1 MYKLCVFAGTSEGR
15 LLIEGLT
22 GRGLQITACVATAY
36 GEVVLGRH
44 PDVEIRAGRLPVDE
58 ITAMLREEQFSVVVD
73 ATHPYADHI
82 TESIRSACA
91 ACGVEYLRLL
101 RGSTAQEG
109 DGIFVP
115 DVESCVRYLQRTCGN
130 ILLTTGSKNLSLF
143 CADPAL
149 RDRLYTR
156 VLPLETSLQLCKE
169 NGLESSHILAMQGP
183 FSEEMNLAM
192 LRTVDA
198 KYLVTKDTGKAGG
211 YADKIRAARSAGVQP
226 VIIGRPQ
233 QQPGESLEQVLIQL
247 EKRFGLPEEKQVVLV
262 GIGMGNAGT
271 RTLAMEQALQQ
282 ADCLIGAKRML
293 ESVDTGGKRV
303 YTAIA
308 AKEIAALIR
317 QTGDCRKFAVL
328 LSGDTGFYS
337 GAQSLLRELPRDICV
352 EVLPGIGS
360 LSYFCARL
368 QRPWENVQALSLHG
382 RNCDLV
388 RAVRQ
393 NDAVFT
399 LLGGKDGARQALR
412 RLQKAGFG
420 QLRAYV
426 GQHLGYPEEKIIS
439 GYIDELEKN
448 DYESLS
454 VLLVENPYAGLA
466 PMTHGLPDAAFDR
479 DAVPMTKEEVR
490 SISLSKLR
498 LTRDAVV
505 YDIGAGSGSVS
516 VECALQV
523 PGGVV
528 YAVEKKEK
536 AISLIFQNREKFQIS
551 NLELVQG
558 EAPEALQALPTPTHA
573 FIGGSSGNLRE
584 IVALLLEKNPGVR
597 IVANAITLETV
608 AELAA
613 LLPEFSEVD
622 IAEVAV
628 SKSRSLGRYHLMTAQ
643 NPVYIVTLQNKK
655 AQ

>member
-36 GEVVLGRH
+36 GEVVLGRY
-44 PDVEIRAGRLPVDE
+44 PDVEIRAGRLPVEE
-58 ITAMLREEQFSVVVD
+58 ITAMLKSEGFSVVVD

-91 ACGVEYLRLL
+91 ACGVAYMRLL

-109 DGIFVP
+109 DGVFVP
-115 DVESCVRYLQRTCGN
+115 DVESCVQYLQQTCGN
-130 ILLTTGSKNLSLF
+130 ILLTTGSKNLSQF
-143 CADPAL
+143 CEDTTL
-149 RDRLYTR
+149 RGRLYAR
-156 VLPLETSLQLCKE
+156 VLPLASSLQLCQE
-169 NGLESSHILAMQGP
+169 SGLESSRILAMQGP

-192 LRTVDA
+192 LRAVDA
-198 KYLVTKDTGKAGG
+198 RYLVTKDTGKAGG
-211 YADKIRAARSAGVQP
+211 YADKIRAARRAGVQP

-233 QQPGESLEQVLIQL
+233 QQPGDSLEQVLAQL
-247 EKRFGLPEEKQVVLV
+247 EKRFALPAEKQVALV
-262 GIGMGNAGT
+262 GIGMGNVGT

-293 ESVDTGGKRV
+293 ESVDTSGKRV

-308 AKEIAALIR
+308 AGEIAALIR

-337 GAQSLLRELPRDICV
+337 GAQSLLRELPEEIHV

-368 QRPWENVQALSLHG
+368 HRPWETVRAVSLHG

-388 RAVRQ
+388 REVRQ

-399 LLGGKDGARQALR
+399 LLGGKDGAQQALR

-420 QLRAYV
+420 QLRAHV
-426 GQHLGYPEEKIIS
+426 GQHLGYPDEKIIS

-448 DYESLS
+448 DYDPLS
-454 VLLVENPYAGLA
+454 VLLIENPHAGQA
-466 PMTHGLPDAAFDR
+466 IMTHGLPDEAFDR
-479 DAVPMTKEEVR
+479 DAVPMTKAEVR
-490 SISLSKLR
+490 SVSLSKLR

-505 YDIGAGSGSVS
+505 YDIGAGSGSVA
-516 VECALQV
+516 VECALQI
-523 PGGVV
+523 PGGMV
-528 YAVEKKEK
+528 YAIEKKEN
-536 AISLIFQNREKFQIS
+536 AVDLILRNREKFRVS
-551 NLELVQG
+551 NLEVVQG
-558 EAPEALQALPTPTHA
+558 EAPEALQALPAPTHA

-584 IVALLLEKNPGVR
+584 IVALLLEKNPAVR

-608 AELAA
+608 AELTA
-613 LLPEFSEVD
+613 LLPEFSQVD
-622 IAEVAV
+622 VAEVAV
-628 SKSRSLGRYHLMTAQ
+628 SKGRSLGRYHLMTAQ
-643 NPVYIVTLQNKK
+643 NPVYIVTLQNEK
-655 AQ
+655 A

>member
-22 GRGLQITACVATAY
+22 GRGLQITICVATAY
-36 GEVVLGRH
+36 GEVVLGRY
-44 PDVEIRAGRLPVDE
+44 PDVEIRAGRLPVEE
-58 ITAMLREEQFSVVVD
+58 ITAMLKREGFSVVVD

-91 ACGVEYLRLL
+91 ACGVDYVRLL
-101 RGSTAQEG
+101 RGSTAREG
-109 DGIFVP
+109 DGVFVP
-115 DVESCVRYLQRTCGN
+115 DVESCVRYLQQTRGN
-130 ILLTTGSKNLSLF
+130 VLLTTGSKNLSQF
-143 CADPAL
+143 CEDPAL
-149 RDRLYTR
+149 RGRLYAR
-156 VLPLETSLQLCKE
+156 VLPLASSLQLCQE
-169 NGLESSHILAMQGP
+169 SGLESSHILAMQGP

-192 LRTVDA
+192 LRAVDA
-198 KYLVTKDTGKAGG
+198 RYLVTKDTGKAGG
-211 YADKIRAARSAGVQP
+211 YADKIRAARCAGVQP

-233 QQPGESLEQVLIQL
+233 QQPGDSLEQVLAQL
-247 EKRFGLPEEKQVVLV
+247 EKRFALPMEKQVVLV

-308 AKEIAALIR
+308 AGEIAALIR

-337 GAQSLLRELPRDICV
+337 GAQSLLRELPEEIHV
-352 EVLPGIGS
+352 EVLPGVGS

-368 QRPWENVQALSLHG
+368 QRPWETVRAVSLHG

-388 RAVRQ
+388 REVRR

-399 LLGGKDGARQALR
+399 LLGGKDGAQQALR

-420 QLRAYV
+420 RLRAHV
-426 GQHLGYPEEKIIS
+426 GQHLGYPNEKITS
-439 GYIDELEKN
+439 GCIDELEKN
-448 DYESLS
+448 DYDSLS
-454 VLLVENPYAGLA
+454 VLLIENPYAGQA
-466 PMTHGLPDAAFDR
+466 IMTHGLPDEAFDR
-479 DAVPMTKEEVR
+479 DTVPMTKAEVR
-490 SISLSKLR
+490 SVSLSKLQ

-523 PGGVV
+523 PGGMV
-528 YAVEKKEK
+528 YAIEKKEN
-536 AISLIFQNREKFQIS
+536 AVNLILQNREKFQVS
-551 NLELVQG
+551 NLEVVQG
-558 EAPEALQALPTPTHA
+558 EAPEALQALPAPTHA

-584 IVALLLEKNPGVR
+584 IVALLLKKNPTVR
-597 IVANAITLETV
+597 IVANAITLETM
-608 AELAA
+608 AELTA
-613 LLPEFSEVD
+613 LLPEFSQVD
-622 IAEVAV
+622 VAEVAV
-628 SKSRSLGRYHLMTAQ
+628 SKGRSLGRYHLMTAQ
-643 NPVYIVTLQNKK
+643 NPVYIVTLQNEK
-655 AQ
+655 A